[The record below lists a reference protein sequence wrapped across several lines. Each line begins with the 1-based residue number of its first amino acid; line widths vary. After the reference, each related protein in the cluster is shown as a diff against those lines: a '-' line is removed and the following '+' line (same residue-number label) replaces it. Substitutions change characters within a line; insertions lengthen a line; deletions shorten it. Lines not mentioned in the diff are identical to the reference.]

1 MCKEL
6 WIAAHEQLIE
16 EYLDAHPE
24 ATDKEAE
31 EATVDGASD
40 RCADNIGA
48 AIDAARAR
56 RYA

>member
-16 EYLDAHPE
+16 EYLEEHPE
-24 ATDKEAE
+24 ATDAEAE

-40 RCADNIGA
+40 RCADNIAGM
-48 AIDAARAR
+48 IDAARGLKEG
-56 RYA
+56 